1 MQQSSVS
8 PMVAVVCVVGTLIL
22 MALGNQLLVKEIMSV
37 YKKLQEA
44 RILLQNTKLNKS
56 GKNKF
61 AGYEYFELG
70 DFLPQIQNICQK
82 VGLCGVLS
90 FNHEMAYLQINDVED
105 GTSVMFTSP
114 MSSAALKGC
123 HDVQNLGAVQTYL
136 RRYLWTNAFEIVEH
150 DALDATT
157 GSEPVNKSEAVTVS
171 SVSTTV
177 KEPSLTIN
185 APAKSATVTV
195 KTLAGEKGEW
205 QIVAPAK
212 PAGDAKDWLDLVQIT
227 ALMLLDLTASEK
239 DVMQIFKKNK
249 VLFDTV
255 KATDA
260 LFFKEMMAKFTER
273 NKTFKKD

>member
-1 MQQSSVS
+1 
-8 PMVAVVCVVGTLIL
+8 
-22 MALGNQLLVKEIMSV
+22 MSI

-70 DFLPQIQNICQK
+70 DFLPQIQVICQNI
-82 VGLCGVLS
+82 GLCGVVS
-90 FNHEMAYLQINDVED
+90 FDQTMAYLTIYDVD
-105 GTSVMFTSP
+105 GTDKGFLTFTSP

-157 GSEPVNKSEAVTVS
+157 GSVEPAKKPVSETINVPIGTAKVTV
-171 SVSTTV
+171 TKPPIT
-177 KEPSLTIN
+177 
-185 APAKSATVTV
+185 
-195 KTLAGEKGEW
+195 GQKGEW

-212 PAGDAKDWLDLVQIT
+212 PEGDVDDWLKLIQT
-227 ALMLLDLTASEK
+227 SSHMLLDLATNEE

-260 LFFKEMMAKFTER
+260 TFFKEMMGKFTA
-273 NKTFKKD
+273 KKNEFTTEEA